1 MSSNETGV
9 NQSCSYYMQ
18 MKPAPSLTKASLE
31 AVTAGK
37 ELAARLAAAAHHR
50 HCGRGR
56 QQPQQSLASTGAR
69 LLAVSGEAF
78 AQARYA
84 TDAAACEAL
93 CRAAQA
99 TIVLA
104 PGSSRFARVAAGVAH
119 RLGGF
124 IDTHITAVG
133 GAESVEAIALVLSPA
148 HRSRSQPRR
157 SAPGSCC
164 STPARTRLC
173 GQSGDLPQSKQV
185 PVELPALRTTVT
197 GFRAPAQD
205 AQTIRPDAKLL
216 FVAGAGWTKK
226 QPDGQVHADEAGEL
240 ILGFLRASGASLGS
254 SKSLVDQGGDGQPVL
269 PFLTHMNQIGQTGAT
284 PRHAKGLSTCCHGEE
299 PHVVG
304 WRFIG
309 ERRAISLDPNC
320 GWTRG
325 KADVVYIA
333 DAFQVMARV
342 NALAGCNESVTSES
356 VASPPFADRSRAA
369 GCGHGRTFP
378 RERNGMAAAR
388 LFRDIRAFIS
398 ELKFMW

>member
-1 MSSNETGV
+1 MMEAILVLTHVDETG
-9 NQSCSYYMQ
+9 S
-18 MKPAPSLTKASLE
+18 ALTKASLE

-37 ELAARLAAAAHHR
+37 ELAAQLSASLAIGAVGTDAAAAA
-50 HCGRGR
+50 GALG
-56 QQPQQSLASTGAR
+56 SSGAR

-84 TDAAACEAL
+84 SDAAAAEAL

-104 PGSSRFARVAAGVAH
+104 PGSSRFARVAASVAY

-124 IDTHITAVG
+124 IDTHITALAGTPAIEATRWFYRQRVEAVVSRDARPWFLLLDAG
-133 GAESVEAIALVLSPA
+133 THEAFAADSATASVEAV
-148 HRSRSQPRR
+148 
-157 SAPGSCC
+157 
-164 STPARTRLC
+164 T
-173 GQSGDLPQSKQV
+173 
-185 PVELPALRTTVT
+185 VELPPMRTTVA
-197 GFRAPAQD
+197 GLRAPEQG

-226 QPDGQVHADEAGEL
+226 QADGQVHATEAGEL
-240 ILGFLRASGASLGS
+240 ILGFLHATNASLGS

-284 PRHAKGLSTCCHGEE
+284 PRHPKGLSTCCHGEE

-309 ERRAISLDPNC
+309 DRRAISLDPNC

-333 DAFQVMARV
+333 DAFAVIAKAT
-342 NALAGCNESVTSES
+342 ALLEAGK
-356 VASPPFADRSRAA
+356 A
-369 GCGHGRTFP
+369 
-378 RERNGMAAAR
+378 
-388 LFRDIRAFIS
+388 
-398 ELKFMW
+398 